1 MGILVAL
8 SSLLIRVSPVF
19 LIAELEL
26 FGVVDLLMSPCPT
39 IIILL
44 VQLVKLFEIIL
55 FENRRPT
62 HRLHKAHRW
71 P

>member
-1 MGILVAL
+1 MAL
-8 SSLLIRVSPVF
+8 SSLLIGVSPVF

-26 FGVVDLLMSPCPT
+26 FSVVNLLMGPCPT

-55 FENRRPT
+55 FEDGRPT
-62 HRLHKAHRW
+62 HGLDKAHWR